1 MPKPM
6 LKPPFIMNSD
16 GESGCLPNTG
26 ALERERGR
34 TFAHVQIGS
43 LPFSSGNM
51 FEAFKIKAFKLSSLV
66 SSCSKLRS
74 DVEPT
79 ATVPSKCGIKCKV
92 SAKSCAEFDFVNLNN
107 AACPFTQFPK
117 LFPNFFDILLRSWT
131 PVAQTTLP
139 WFFPSKRNSQPSF
152 FKA

>member
-1 MPKPM
+1 MPKPI

-43 LPFSSGNM
+43 LPFSSGKM

-107 AACPFTQFPK
+107 AACPFTPFPK
-117 LFPNFFDILLRSWT
+117 LFPNFLIFYLGHGHR
-131 PVAQTTLP
+131 
-139 WFFPSKRNSQPSF
+139 
-152 FKA
+152 